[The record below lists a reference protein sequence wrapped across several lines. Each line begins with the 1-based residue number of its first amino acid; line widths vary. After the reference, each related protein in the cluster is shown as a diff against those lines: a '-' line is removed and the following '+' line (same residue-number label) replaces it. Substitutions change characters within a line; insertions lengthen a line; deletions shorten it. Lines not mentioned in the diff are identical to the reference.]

1 MYKFGLDQA
10 RVVVVYIC
18 TKFLNFLEVSEKFVV
33 RMCKIARKY
42 TPDDTIR
49 EPQIGI
55 FRIEALYWTRDNK
68 YYESECKKIGAERI
82 I

>member
-1 MYKFGLDQA
+1 MYISA
-10 RVVVVYIC
+10 
-18 TKFLNFLEVSEKFVV
+18 KFLKFLKISEKFVV
-33 RMCKIARKY
+33 KMRKIARKY

-68 YYESECKKIGAERI
+68 YYESECKKIGAERLSC
-82 I
+82 